1 MDYGK
6 NSIIDEH
13 NLHFR
18 HHHHHQLSNIPA
30 KKESVTYAK
39 NIFLITLTNL
49 VLHCQRC

>member
-18 HHHHHQLSNIPA
+18 RHHHHHHQLSNIPA

-39 NIFLITLTNL
+39 KYF
-49 VLHCQRC
+49 V